1 MCPSNSKVQK
11 EVSFDD
17 SKWQHADVLAAPD
30 KNVEIQGYVGMKIK
44 NNITLKA
51 KSVKKIGGR
60 YIFDMG
66 QNFAGV
72 PRLKN
77 LHGKKGQQIVI
88 RYAEMLFPDKAPE
101 NPRPPLTKA
110 DYERNRGNMYM
121 DNYRSAISTDFY
133 TFKGDAAGETFVT

>member
-1 MCPSNSKVQK
+1 MAMLKVTYEDGSSESFVTNRDWKVSDNGPLFVDNLYHGVIYDARREINGWK

-72 PRLKN
+72 PRL
-77 LHGKKGQQIVI
+77 
-88 RYAEMLFPDKAPE
+88 
-101 NPRPPLTKA
+101 
-110 DYERNRGNMYM
+110 
-121 DNYRSAISTDFY
+121 
-133 TFKGDAAGETFVT
+133 